1 MKTKIC
7 LRFGLLFAALMMFTG
22 VICSRTSPTAQAAD
36 AAKCS
41 LELTYS
47 HAGEAFAGQNIKLWR
62 IAVLS
67 ADWKCTLA
75 GKFKNYPVTVSVNAS
90 QAERKAMITTLTSYI
105 AADGI
110 APDQTLTTDE
120 NGVVNFTGLDIGM
133 YLVGSLRIKNESEV
147 VEFEAFSVVLPG
159 ADGNGALLYDVTA
172 KPKAERTEIDVGK
185 KITYK
190 VVKAWSDIGNEKKR
204 PDSVVVKI
212 YKDGVCRYT
221 VMLDSSNDW
230 SHSWDAYDD
239 GSVWSVTEESVPSG
253 YKVAVNKNGTTFTVN
268 NLYSGDSPDG
278 EPETTTSSGEES
290 TTRGGGEES
299 TTRGGGEESTTR
311 GGSEESTTRGGG
323 EESTTR
329 GGGEESTTRGGG
341 EESTTRGGGEEST
354 TRGGSSEESTTRG
367 GGEESTT
374 RGGGEEST
382 TRGDGEESTTRGG
395 SEESTTRGGGEEST
409 TRGSGEEST
418 TRGGSSEE
426 STTRGSGEESTTR
439 GGSSEESTT
448 RGGSEESTTR
458 GGGEESTTR
467 GGGEEST
474 TRGGGEESTTRGGG
488 EEGTT
493 NEHGEYNTTSSNEE
507 NTTNERGEYNTTN
520 RNEEGTT
527 KGSTDGGGH
536 DGNGGDD
543 GDNGG
548 NDEHNSHGGS
558 KGETAPNTGNSSNMP
573 LYIVLLAVSGTTL
586 AVLGIAVL
594 RKRNGNAE

>member
-7 LRFGLLFAALMMFTG
+7 LRFGLIFAVLTVFVG
-22 VICSRTSPTAQAAD
+22 VICSRTAPTAQAAE

-41 LELTYS
+41 LTVTYS
-47 HAGEAFAGQNIKLWR
+47 YAEEVFEGQSIKLWR
-62 IAVLS
+62 IADLS

-75 GKFKNYPVTVSVNAS
+75 EKFKKYPVTVSVKAAQTEN
-90 QAERKAMITTLTSYI
+90 KAMITTLTSYI

-110 APDQTLTTDE
+110 APDHTLVTDE
-120 NGVVNFTGLDIGM
+120 NGVVNFTGLDTGM
-133 YLVGSLRIKNESEV
+133 YLVGSLRIKGESEV

-159 ADGNGALLYDVTA
+159 ADGNGNLLHDVSA

-185 KITYK
+185 KISYMVKK
-190 VVKAWSDIGNEKKR
+190 VWSDIGNEKKR

-221 VMLDSSNDW
+221 VTLDSSNDW

-268 NLYSGDSPDG
+268 NLYSGDGPDG
-278 EPETTTSSGEES
+278 EPETTTSGGEDSTTRGGGEESTTRGSGEES
-290 TTRGGGEES
+290 TTRGGGEESTTRGDGEESTTRGGGEESTTRGGGEESTTRSDGEESTTRGDGEES

-311 GGSEESTTRGGG
+311 GGSEESTTRGGSEESTTRGGGEESTTRGGEESTTRGDGEESTTRGSG

-329 GGGEESTTRGGG
+329 GGGEESTTRGG
-341 EESTTRGGGEEST
+341 
-354 TRGGSSEESTTRG
+354 
-367 GGEESTT
+367 
-374 RGGGEEST
+374 
-382 TRGDGEESTTRGG
+382 D
-395 SEESTTRGGGEEST
+395 
-409 TRGSGEEST
+409 
-418 TRGGSSEE
+418 
-426 STTRGSGEESTTR
+426 
-439 GGSSEESTT
+439 
-448 RGGSEESTTR
+448 
-458 GGGEESTTR
+458 
-467 GGGEEST
+467 
-474 TRGGGEESTTRGGG
+474 EESTTRGGG

-527 KGSTDGGGH
+527 TDGTDGGGH

-543 GDNGG
+543 GDDGG

-594 RKRNGNAE
+594 RKRNGDAE

>member
-22 VICSRTSPTAQAAD
+22 VICSRTSLTAQAAD

-47 HAGEAFAGQNIKLWR
+47 HAGETFAGQSIKLWR
-62 IAVLS
+62 IADLS

-110 APDQTLTTDE
+110 APDHTLTTDE
-120 NGVVNFTGLDIGM
+120 NGVVNFTGLDTGM

-159 ADGNGALLYDVTA
+159 ADGNGNLLHDVSA

-268 NLYSGDSPDG
+268 NLYSGDGPDD
-278 EPETTTSSGEES
+278 EPESTTRGGGEESTTRGGGEESTTRGGSEESTTRSGGEESTTRGSGEES

-311 GGSEESTTRGGG
+311 GGSEESTTRGG
-323 EESTTR
+323 S
-329 GGGEESTTRGGG
+329 
-341 EESTTRGGGEEST
+341 
-354 TRGGSSEESTTRG
+354 
-367 GGEESTT
+367 
-374 RGGGEEST
+374 
-382 TRGDGEESTTRGG
+382 
-395 SEESTTRGGGEEST
+395 
-409 TRGSGEEST
+409 
-418 TRGGSSEE
+418 
-426 STTRGSGEESTTR
+426 
-439 GGSSEESTT
+439 
-448 RGGSEESTTR
+448 
-458 GGGEESTTR
+458 
-467 GGGEEST
+467 
-474 TRGGGEESTTRGGG
+474 

-527 KGSTDGGGH
+527 NGSTDGGGH

-586 AVLGIAVL
+586 AVLGIAVI
-594 RKRNGNAE
+594 RKRNGDAE

>member
-133 YLVGSLRIKNESEV
+133 YLVGSLRIKNESEII
-147 VEFEAFSVVLPG
+147 EFEAFSVALPG

-290 TTRGGGEES
+290 TTRGDG
-299 TTRGGGEESTTR
+299 
-311 GGSEESTTRGGG
+311 
-323 EESTTR
+323 
-329 GGGEESTTRGGG
+329 
-341 EESTTRGGGEEST
+341 
-354 TRGGSSEESTTRG
+354 EESTTRG

-395 SEESTTRGGGEEST
+395 S
-409 TRGSGEEST
+409 
-418 TRGGSSEE
+418 
-426 STTRGSGEESTTR
+426 
-439 GGSSEESTT
+439 
-448 RGGSEESTTR
+448 
-458 GGGEESTTR
+458 EESTTR